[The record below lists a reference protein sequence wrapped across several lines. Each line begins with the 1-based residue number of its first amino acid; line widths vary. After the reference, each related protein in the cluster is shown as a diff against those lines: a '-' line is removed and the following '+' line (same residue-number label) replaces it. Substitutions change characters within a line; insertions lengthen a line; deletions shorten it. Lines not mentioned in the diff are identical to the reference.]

1 MTTFSRRRFLGTSAV
16 LLASSAL
23 PLRAGTLPKIHVTK
37 DPDCGCCEGW
47 VNVLKAEGFE
57 VDVELVPYDDLQ
69 AYKARNGVPY
79 DLASCH
85 TALIDG
91 YVIEGHVPVADI
103 RRLLQERPDAIGLS
117 VPGMVYGSPGMGPE
131 DQRDA
136 YDVLLIGKDG
146 RARIF
151 TRYDAA

>member
-1 MTTFSRRRFLGTSAV
+1 MTAFSRRRFLGTSAV
-16 LLASSAL
+16 LFASTAL
-23 PLRAGTLPKIHVTK
+23 PLRANTQPKIHVAK

-57 VDVELVPYDDLQ
+57 VTVEIIPYDELQ

-146 RARIF
+146 RARVF